1 MTKEDYAKK
10 AFQWAKALRLLD
22 PNLVLILC
30 GQEGYNSWDHHVL
43 KECVQW
49 VSTSHSSMAHFQP
62 MLTPDRLTCTVFTST
77 HARTSTSLM

>member
-49 VSTSHSSMAHFQP
+49 VSNFPSPKGLFPAA
-62 MLTPDRLTCTVFTST
+62 LTAPTG
-77 HARTSTSLM
+77 

>member
-49 VSTSHSSMAHFQP
+49 VSTSSPSMAGFSQY
-62 MLTPDRLTCTVFTST
+62 
-77 HARTSTSLM
+77 